1 MSFKNKKYYNIGKVK
16 PYGVIPSMF
25 TSTLTVKGQVTIPV
39 EIRRLLNLKSGD
51 QVTFTVDNNRIAL
64 ERRECRIEAAFGLL
78 KAERSVS
85 LEEMEQAIRARRG
98 AP

>member
-1 MSFKNKKYYNIGKVK
+1 
-16 PYGVIPSMF
+16 MF

-39 EIRRLLNLKSGD
+39 EIRRLLNLQAGD
-51 QVTFTVDNNRIAL
+51 RIAFIITDDRIAL

-98 AP
+98 AS

>member
-1 MSFKNKKYYNIGKVK
+1 ML
-16 PYGVIPSMF
+16 

-39 EIRRLLNLKSGD
+39 EIRRLLNLQAGD
-51 QVTFTVDNNRIAL
+51 RVAFIITDDRIAL

>member
-1 MSFKNKKYYNIGKVK
+1 ML
-16 PYGVIPSMF
+16 

-39 EIRRLLNLKSGD
+39 EIRRLLNLQAGD
-51 QVTFTVDNNRIAL
+51 RVAFIITDDRIAL
-64 ERRECRIEAAFGLL
+64 ERRECCIEAAFGLL

>member
-1 MSFKNKKYYNIGKVK
+1 ML
-16 PYGVIPSMF
+16 

-39 EIRRLLNLKSGD
+39 EIRRLLDLQAGD
-51 QVTFTVDNNRIAL
+51 RVAFIITDDRIAL

>member
-1 MSFKNKKYYNIGKVK
+1 
-16 PYGVIPSMF
+16 MF

-64 ERRECRIEAAFGLL
+64 ERRERCIEAAFGLL
-78 KAERSVS
+78 KAEQSVS
-85 LEEMEQAIRARRG
+85 LEEMEQAIRTRSG
-98 AP
+98 E

>member
-1 MSFKNKKYYNIGKVK
+1 
-16 PYGVIPSMF
+16 MF

-39 EIRRLLNLKSGD
+39 EIRRLLNLQAGD
-51 QVTFTVDNNRIAL
+51 RIAFIITDDRIAL